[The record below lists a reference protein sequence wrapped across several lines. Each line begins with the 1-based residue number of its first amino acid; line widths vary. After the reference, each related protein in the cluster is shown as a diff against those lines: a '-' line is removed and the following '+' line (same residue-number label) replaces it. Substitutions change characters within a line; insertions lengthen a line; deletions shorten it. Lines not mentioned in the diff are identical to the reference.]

1 MNVDLLA
8 KFVIDALKN
17 QGNVCIPY
25 VGTFSIVNE
34 PARIASNGYVIL
46 PPSIKVD
53 FQEAFPAGTDVT
65 LAQML
70 ASEKKL
76 QLATAISRLDTF
88 CKEFRKVLAESKCV
102 VLPGLGKV
110 RATKEND
117 LFFVPDNELEL
128 GGEYFCLEPIH
139 MKVSEQEGA
148 QVKVEIPEASPESAA
163 QGQEAAA
170 QGQEGQGQ
178 EARSGKKSRKGLIA
192 AIVITTLAAAAV
204 AAFVVVSR
212 MMPGSTDFLLYSSE
226 ELELLRYIL

>member
-148 QVKVEIPEASPESAA
+148 QVKVEIPEASPEAAA
-163 QGQEAAA
+163 QSQEAAA
-170 QGQEGQGQ
+170 QSQEGQGQ
-178 EARSGKKSRKGLIA
+178 ETKSRKGLIA